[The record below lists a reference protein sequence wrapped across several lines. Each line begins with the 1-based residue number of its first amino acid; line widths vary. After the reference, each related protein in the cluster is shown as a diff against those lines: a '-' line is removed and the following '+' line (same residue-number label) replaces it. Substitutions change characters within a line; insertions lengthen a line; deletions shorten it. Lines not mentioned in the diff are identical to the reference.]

1 MGNLKNRVE
10 ILERKV
16 LQGSSESDVFQRLL
30 ECTQRQIW
38 GSMPAD
44 ELSETRRRIRA
55 ELEAASPYNA
65 MIRWY
70 ALFWDV
76 YADEEGASKDD

>member
-30 ECTQRQIW
+30 ESTQRRIW
-38 GSMPAD
+38 GSMSAD

-55 ELEAASPYNA
+55 KLEAASPRDA

-70 ALFWDV
+70 AYFWDV
-76 YADEEGASKDD
+76 YADEEGGAQ